1 MENVEGE
8 VGRVSTRAA
17 GVLRFSEEPDPAVL
31 MQLVQLRAIDPEA
44 AYWRRGVEAATRWL
58 HETDSSEL
66 RVPFT
71 YVTPEDWSSSLRV
84 WVADQRRYYAAGTL
98 EASRGEEL
106 ERLDGVVGARVR
118 VGR

>member
-8 VGRVSTRAA
+8 VERVSTRAA
-17 GVLRFSEEPDPAVL
+17 GVLRFSEEPDPAAL

-66 RVPFT
+66 RLPLT
-71 YVTPEDWSSSLRV
+71 YVTPEDWSSSPEGVGSRSAPLLCGRNAGS
-84 WVADQRRYYAAGTL
+84 VAV
-98 EASRGEEL
+98 EEL
-106 ERLDGVVGARVR
+106 ERLGMVWSVHASA
-118 VGR
+118 